1 MRGRLASAIGL
12 GLVLMAA
19 ATEADEAER
28 IAMLRVRLTTEPA
41 VTARCTRLG
50 QVSDD
55 SVKDLRRKIVRAGG
69 DTAVL
74 TFGVEDMS
82 IIYAQV
88 FTCAHPIPAPPAGPP
103 PPPPPGQTVPAPS
116 GPRPVPPPPP
126 PPPR

>member
-1 MRGRLASAIGL
+1 MRGWLATAIGL
-12 GLVLMAA
+12 GLVLS
-19 ATEADEAER
+19 ATSTRADEVER

-41 VTARCTRLG
+41 ATARCTRLG

-88 FTCAHPIPAPPAGPP
+88 FTCAHPIPAPPPGPP
-103 PPPPPGQTVPAPS
+103 PPPPPGQVPSPA
-116 GPRPVPPPPP
+116 GPLPPPPP